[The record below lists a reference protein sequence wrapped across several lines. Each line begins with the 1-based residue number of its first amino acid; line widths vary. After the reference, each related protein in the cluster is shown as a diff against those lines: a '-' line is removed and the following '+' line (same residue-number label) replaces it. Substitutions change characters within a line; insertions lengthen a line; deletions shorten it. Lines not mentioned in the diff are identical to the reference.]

1 MWPRR
6 PCTMCHPSLRWAS
19 TCMRDEW

>member
-6 PCTMCHPSLRWAS
+6 PCMMCHPSLRWAS

>member
-6 PCTMCHPSLRWAS
+6 PCMMCHPSLGWAS